1 MTFAHVLLLSGSVLV
16 LLVIYGLIRRAGR
29 RGYRLRDLTDLSS
42 GVDPDWE
49 RYRRTMRRPDVP
61 RRDGPD
67 ADGTGR
73 PPEKRPPEKRP
84 PEQRSS

>member
-1 MTFAHVLLLSGSVLV
+1 MTFAHGLLLGGGVLV

-49 RYRRTMRRPDVP
+49 RYRRTMGRPDVP
-61 RRDGPD
+61 RRDARD

-73 PPEKRPPEKRP
+73 PPEE
-84 PEQRSS
+84 ERSS

>member
-1 MTFAHVLLLSGSVLV
+1 MTFAHGLLLGGGVLV

-49 RYRRTMRRPDVP
+49 RYRRTMGRPDVP
-61 RRDGPD
+61 RQDARD

-73 PPEKRPPEKRP
+73 PPEE
-84 PEQRSS
+84 ERSS